1 MPVKPSYV
9 VATPGHCHFDEDK
22 ARALANLGLLRFV
35 AKGTRRGSDGIP
47 PEQTRLN
54 PKIGLAAYI
63 AALTL
68 PTFRAESIRFGLNP
82 WFDRW
87 VKKQL
92 QPGDHIISS
101 FGYTNDSFR
110 WVREHGGKTFLSAG
124 NSHPENFWA
133 IISEEH
139 RRWGC
144 ADPPVS
150 PRHYERAKAMLADT
164 DYIFAP
170 SSFVAQSFLTRGFE
184 PEQILHDTYSVDLSL
199 FSPAKAP
206 RDKNRPLTV
215 ISTGTLS
222 LRKGA
227 PYLLEAF
234 RLVLQ
239 RHPSARLRL
248 TQDIQESA
256 KPILAKYSDLPID
269 WSPWLSHAGLVESL
283 RSSDIFVLPSLEEGL
298 VRSALEAMA
307 CGLPAVLTPNTGS
320 ADYVKPGVTGE
331 IVPIRDP
338 RATADAILK
347 CADRV
352 LASDEPPKS
361 SLDAQTFSVAN
372 IAQDFIA
379 QLRAKGLA

>member
-22 ARALANLGLLRFV
+22 ARALANHGLLHFV
-35 AKGTRRGSDGIP
+35 AKGTRRGTNGVT

-54 PKIGLAAYI
+54 PRIGLVATAA
-63 AALTL
+63 ARTL

-92 QPGDHIISS
+92 RPGDHIISS
-101 FGYTNDSFR
+101 FGYANESFR

-133 IISEEH
+133 IISEGH

-144 ADPPVS
+144 TDPPIS
-150 PRHYERAKAMLADT
+150 PQHHERAKAMLADT

-170 SSFVAQSFLTRGFE
+170 SSFVAQSFLTRGFK

-199 FSPAKAP
+199 FSPAKTP

-248 TQDIQESA
+248 TRDIQESA

-269 WSPWLSHAGLVESL
+269 WSPWLSHAELVEHL
-283 RSSDIFVLPSLEEGL
+283 RSADIFVLPSLEEGL

-320 ADYVKPGVTGE
+320 ADYVKPGITGE

-347 CADRV
+347 CADHI
-352 LASDEPPKS
+352 LTSNEPPKS
-361 SLDAQTFSVAN
+361 SLDTQTFSFAS
-372 IAQDFIA
+372 IEKEFIT
-379 QLRAKGLA
+379 QLQQKGLA